1 MDSESM
7 IVILTALVGALG
19 IKEIWNIWKK
29 KIDIDAQKDI
39 REDEFSMQVI
49 QELKDKI
56 ESLETKI
63 DELIK
68 ENIELH
74 KKVAKMEERLMQRAK
89 ASSRKKPKV

>member
-29 KIDIDAQKDI
+29 KIDINNQKDI

-89 ASSRKKPKV
+89 TSSRKKPKV